1 MESSKSLIR
10 LPITS
15 SVSLISSEFILWY
28 SVTEILEQWQI
39 SKLMPLSVV
48 SFPNLPSINLKVFR
62 EFFNTHIFLFLNQI
76 IVWQKS
82 IDL

>member
-15 SVSLISSEFILWY
+15 SVSLISSEFILWA
-28 SVTEILEQWQI
+28 ILEQWQI

-62 EFFNTHIFLFLNQI
+62 EFFNTPIFLFLNQI
-76 IVWQKS
+76 MVWHKS